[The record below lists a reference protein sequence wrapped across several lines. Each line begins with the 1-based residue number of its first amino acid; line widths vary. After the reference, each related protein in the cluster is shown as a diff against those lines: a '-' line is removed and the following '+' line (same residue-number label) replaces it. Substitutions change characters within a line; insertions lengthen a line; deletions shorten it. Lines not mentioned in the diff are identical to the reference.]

1 MDILQK
7 VFPFSFKVKEKDV
20 TSLIVSIIINII
32 VAAVGSLVLGLL
44 SGIPIIGF
52 LFAFV
57 GGLMD
62 LYAVVGIVLAVLI
75 FLNILK

>member
-20 TSLIVSIIINII
+20 TSLIVSIIINIL
-32 VAAVGSLVLGLL
+32 VAAVGGLVLGLL
-44 SGIPIIGF
+44 GGIPIIGF
-52 LFAFV
+52 LFSFV